1 MELKRSAL
9 YSIVACML
17 FGILYGPE
25 SIQHID
31 HLRKRFLAWD
41 QARMINNVNHYVAKG
56 EPKRANPTLYGK
68 DDAFRD
74 LAWASS
80 LDYLLKQGI
89 LDYNDVVKAIEVT
102 GFIIDNHLHDQS
114 LEKIAL
120 NVGESAPKGQY
131 QGSWKAA
138 SSMHD
143 KEKEQSTLLSL
154 VDIILSKDHLE
165 DTYEGITKLNPS
177 REKDL
182 RLECL
187 SERHILRKEYD
198 IAIKRASPISDYN
211 IKNRPI
217 GKVARLYAVEG
228 KYQEALDTVSL
239 MEEEAKESM
248 TSSSVQ
254 ISNNHGIEVKTKES
268 TTASLVQIA
277 IKNGHLDWG
286 YKFVETMNPSQKKD
300 FCLESLTNAYILGHR
315 YDKALESASPIGN
328 LFVRH
333 NHISEIARLYAL
345 EHNYQEALHA
355 VSLMEEKLK
364 VPANSSLVQIANS
377 NGEEIETK
385 ESTTASL
392 VQIAIKNGHLDWG
405 YKFVETMNPSQKKD
419 FCLESL
425 TNAYILGHRYD
436 KALES
441 ASPIGNLFVRHN
453 HISEIARLY
462 ALEHNYQEALHA
474 VSLMEEELKV
484 PANSSL
490 VQIAN
495 SNGEEIET
503 KESTTASLVQI
514 AIKNGHLDWGYKF
527 VETMNPSQKKDPC
540 LLSLFLGYKDV
551 KDYDNALKSGSAI
564 GNLDLQ
570 HKCIEDLFWI
580 HIVNNDQENA
590 FKAAGILPTDKRYE
604 LTRSAT
610 QRYVDLGQLE
620 NAVSALSTIDK
631 PEVRLGL
638 LSNLTTYYIK
648 NGELSKAASI
658 TPFLDENE
666 ITDNG
671 EIIEKHALKDFFH
684 AQLATIYRDREDY
697 RKANEKGYQPNY
709 EKAREMGYRV
719 KDKTL
724 CEKVIKSIPKEDLSS
739 SDVNMEE
746 HSVSRC
752 YAKQPDLHAPQS
764 NICRNIGVYRTG
776 HRLAS

>member
-419 FCLESL
+419 
-425 TNAYILGHRYD
+425 
-436 KALES
+436 
-441 ASPIGNLFVRHN
+441 
-453 HISEIARLY
+453 
-462 ALEHNYQEALHA
+462 
-474 VSLMEEELKV
+474 
-484 PANSSL
+484 
-490 VQIAN
+490 
-495 SNGEEIET
+495 
-503 KESTTASLVQI
+503 
-514 AIKNGHLDWGYKF
+514 
-527 VETMNPSQKKDPC
+527 PC